1 MTAPSF
7 FFRQLASTPRDTR
20 PCGMELDFLAFGRR
34 MKETNSTPYSE
45 ASVHLKAKAAGEEPC
60 MRIDAVEAV
69 GIDATR

>member
-1 MTAPSF
+1 
-7 FFRQLASTPRDTR
+7 
-20 PCGMELDFLAFGRR
+20 MELDFLAFGRR

-60 MRIDAVEAV
+60 MRAPHAMQIDAVEAV